1 MAYASIGG
9 LASGM
14 DTASIIQQLMQ
25 LEALP
30 QTRLKSRV
38 STQER
43 QVNALQTLNA
53 KIASI
58 ATRATELAQ
67 PAKWAPMKGS
77 STSEHVTVKVADSAQ
92 PTSLTFQVNQTARA
106 HQLSF
111 ADSAAMADQ
120 VTAAGSTSVR
130 LDYLDGTTLDIDTGD
145 GTLQGLVN
153 AVNTADAGVRAT
165 TIKLDDGSY
174 RLRVESTTTGEAS
187 DFTLTNVDGTA
198 ILGGTTNPDGTSRV
212 VAGRDASI
220 TVGTDTLTSASNT
233 FTGVTTGVDITLGA
247 STPLA
252 TDITVTVERDGKL
265 LTDKVKAMVDGINA
279 ALDEIKS
286 LTAYDAATGKGG
298 MLVGDSTLRKI
309 RSDVLSTV
317 TSGFNGASFAEVGIE
332 VDRAG
337 KLVFDEAKF
346 TEAYAADP
354 GAVSDQF
361 SATGGFATKFES
373 LAKQVSDSYEGT
385 LTTSIKSRSSNI
397 TRLNNDIE
405 NWDTRLALRRTAL
418 ERQFSGLEVALS
430 NLQNQGNWLAGQL
443 AGLPK
448 WSS

>member
-1 MAYASIGG
+1 
-9 LASGM
+9 
-14 DTASIIQQLMQ
+14 
-25 LEALP
+25 
-30 QTRLKSRV
+30 
-38 STQER
+38 
-43 QVNALQTLNA
+43 
-53 KIASI
+53 
-58 ATRATELAQ
+58 
-67 PAKWAPMKGS
+67 
-77 STSEHVTVKVADSAQ
+77 
-92 PTSLTFQVNQTARA
+92 
-106 HQLSF
+106 
-111 ADSAAMADQ
+111 
-120 VTAAGSTSVR
+120 
-130 LDYLDGTTLDIDTGD
+130 
-145 GTLQGLVN
+145 
-153 AVNTADAGVRAT
+153 
-165 TIKLDDGSY
+165 
-174 RLRVESTTTGEAS
+174 
-187 DFTLTNVDGTA
+187 
-198 ILGGTTNPDGTSRV
+198 
-212 VAGRDASI
+212 
-220 TVGTDTLTSASNT
+220 
-233 FTGVTTGVDITLGA
+233 VTTGVDITLGA

-252 TDITVTVERDGKL
+252 TDITVTVERDGKV

-309 RSDVLSTV
+309 RNDVLSTV
-317 TSGFNGASFAEVGIE
+317 TSGLNGASFAEVGIE

-346 TEAYAADP
+346 AEAYAADP

-361 SATGGFATKFES
+361 TATGGFATKFES
-373 LAKQVSDSYEGT
+373 LAKQISDSYEGT

-397 TRLNNDIE
+397 SRLNNDIE